1 MADYYRQGSFRG
13 VEFEYIEDDY
23 AYKVKEAEQN
33 LLSGDETTET
43 LAAAPREFAL
53 IVAVF
58 GRDAVKKRNDL
69 IKALEDTSAGI
80 LIHPQYGEISVKVS
94 DAGFNVHSAADSGNW
109 FEFTINFIKTD
120 DDAVRLTVLPV
131 AERAEQKQEEA
142 VEKAK
147 EALSEES
154 EKKIQAKGWLDTV
167 ADSTAAFAG
176 EVLNEV
182 KKALEKEVLPFGAL
196 EKIKGSVDSMAGG
209 LLSLI
214 NAPGIWALEITDLL
228 NIDGVSFEL
237 YERLASLSMSPSK
250 PQYLTETRRRAV
262 ENQEAVLS
270 LIKTAAVLQ
279 GLNRAV
285 SFRTVSETEVSER
298 IERMTALAE
307 SVIDSEGVSPEMQQA
322 FETLLQT
329 SVAVLKNVGTEQR
342 TRHIPAAG
350 TIPAV
355 VLLHQVGGTK
365 LMRQNAD
372 FAARNHIRHPLFV
385 PGGFIMEVVDV

>member
-33 LLSGDETTET
+33 LLAGDETTET

-53 IVAVF
+53 TVAVC

-80 LIHPQYGEISVKVS
+80 LVHPQYGEISVKIS

-120 DDAVRLTVLPV
+120 DDAIRLAVLPV
-131 AERAEQKQEEA
+131 AERAEQKQAAA

-147 EALSEES
+147 ETLSEEA
-154 EKKIQAKGWLDTV
+154 EKKIQVKGWLDTV

-182 KKALEKEVLPFGAL
+182 KRALEKEVLPFGAL

-209 LLSLI
+209 LLSLM
-214 NAPGIWALEITDLL
+214 NTPGILALKITDLL
-228 NIDGVSFEL
+228 DIDGASFEL
-237 YERLASLSMSPSK
+237 YERLASLVRSPSK
-250 PQYLTETRRRAV
+250 PRYLTETRRRAV

-270 LIKTAAVLQ
+270 LVKTAAVLQ
-279 GLNRAV
+279 GLNKGT
-285 SFRTVSETEVSER
+285 SLETVSEVGISER

-307 SVIDSEGVSPEMQQA
+307 SVTDAEGTAAELQQA
-322 FETLLQT
+322 VETLLQT
-329 SVAVLKNVGTEQR
+329 SVAVLKSVKKER
-342 TRHIPAAG
+342 TKQIAAAE

-355 VLLHQVGGTK
+355 VLLHQTGGTA
-365 LMRQNAD
+365 LMRKNED
-372 FAARNHIRHPLFV
+372 FVPRNHIRHPLFV
-385 PGGFIMEVVDV
+385 AGGLITEVIDV